1 MLDNPLSQIERTKDA
16 YMGRPQEL
24 QKRANVTKELVDLLA
39 MQQLKKDIDAV
50 KRDQMMQAQGNP
62 ATIKDQMQQ
71 GLMGEYRQ
79 QAAKEMGM
87 MPSEGQAIA
96 RAQQGMPQGMPQQQA
111 RMPQGMPQQQAQMAQ
126 GVMSQA
132 RPVQLAGGGIVAF
145 DGGGSVIA
153 ELGSDLASWVQEN
166 PAEAAITGLSLIPG
180 IGVVGA
186 AGLRAGL
193 AGLKAL
199 KGIDYATK
207 GKKALD
213 VASRAVTKPDPGKFR
228 QGTRAFDPKLDRSL
242 SPNRAAVLSATG
254 GLGSVVSTMGGEE
267 EVTPQ
272 DTSDT
277 TLDVI
282 EQQLASRGDTPESG
296 IMIQGIPQT
305 TVSDAAITTTDADAD
320 ADADADSDAGAGAG
334 AGEGIMSLDDRIKT
348 SLLKNLDRDPAKLAK
363 ERAEAVRGE
372 LGLGRGIEI
381 LKDREARARKLY
393 EERSDPDLVR
403 RRGLLAQLGGLAS
416 GPPGSG
422 AKARAEY
429 RKEQEA
435 VRDKFETALDNIGV
449 AEMTL
454 RREVGNDAADAY
466 DAVMQREMAS
476 IASAQGTLQRLSAE
490 DRRAAEAERA
500 AVDRKAALLLQ
511 REGIIAGTYADPM
524 KAQQA
529 LSESTATT
537 AQIREQVMAELG
549 ITPISLQG
557 LRATISEG
565 GKEGEKAQLK
575 FNELQAQIN
584 DAMETNVLAKAE
596 RLRRAQIT
604 RDLNKATAAQ
614 VAQRQRLRGDTITV
628 DAAGNPI

>member
-1 MLDNPLSQIERTKDA
+1 MQGLE
-16 YMGRPQEL
+16 
-24 QKRANVTKELVDLLA
+24 KRANMTKELVDLLA
-39 MQQLKKDIDAV
+39 MQQLKKDLDAV
-50 KRDQMMQAQGNP
+50 KRNQAMQAQGNP

-79 QAAKEMGM
+79 QAAKEMGVG
-87 MPSEGQAIA
+87 PSEADTVA
-96 RAQQGMPQGMPQQQA
+96 RAKQGMPQGGQ
-111 RMPQGMPQQQAQMAQ
+111 RMPQGAPQQMPQAGAQQMAQ

-132 RPVQLAGGGIVAF
+132 QPVKLAGGGIVAF
-145 DGGGSVIA
+145 DEGGSVIA

-180 IGVVGA
+180 VGVVGA

-213 VASRAVTKPDPGKFR
+213 VASRAITKPDPGKFR

-242 SPNRAAVLSATG
+242 SPNRAAALSAIG
-254 GLGSVVSTMGGEE
+254 GLGSVASTMGGEE

-272 DTSDT
+272 DTSDA

-282 EQQLASRGDTPESG
+282 EQQLTPREDMSESG

-305 TVSDAAITTTDADAD
+305 TVSDAAIAPTDAGADAD
-320 ADADADSDAGAGAG
+320 ADADAGAG
-334 AGEGIMSLDDRIKT
+334 AGEGIMSLDDRLKT
-348 SLLKNLDRDPAKLAK
+348 SLLDTLERDPSQLAK

-381 LKDREARARKLY
+381 LEDREARARKLY

-435 VRDKFETALDNIGV
+435 VRDKFEAALDSIGA

-466 DAVMQREMAS
+466 DAVMQREMTS
-476 IASAQGTLQRLSAE
+476 IANAQGTLQRMSVE
-490 DRRAAEAERA
+490 ERRAAEAKIA
-500 AVDRKAALLLQ
+500 AADRKAALVLQ
-511 REGIIAGTYADPM
+511 REGVIAGTYIDPVE
-524 KAQQA
+524 AEA
-529 LSESTATT
+529 VISTSRKTLEA
-537 AQIREQVMAELG
+537 IRERIRTELG
-549 ITPISLQG
+549 ISPIRLQA
-557 LRATISEG
+557 LQTTIGEG
-565 GKEGEKAQLK
+565 GKEGEEAQLEY
-575 FNELQAQIN
+575 NRLIASVDVAMLTDPQA
-584 DAMETNVLAKAE
+584 MAE
-596 RLRRAQIT
+596 RKRQSMIT
-604 RDLNKATAAQ
+604 EALGEATAAQ
-614 VAQRQRLRGDTITV
+614 VAMRQRLTGDTITV